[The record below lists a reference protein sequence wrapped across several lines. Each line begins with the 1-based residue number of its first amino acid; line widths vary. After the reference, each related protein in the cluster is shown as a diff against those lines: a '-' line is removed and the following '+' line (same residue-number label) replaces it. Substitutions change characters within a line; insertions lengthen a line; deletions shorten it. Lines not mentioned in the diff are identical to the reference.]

1 MGAYSMNTEEIIRVD
16 HAGETGAVEI
26 YRGQIQ
32 AAKLRGADT
41 VELEEMMEHEQ
52 RHLEYFEMLKRQRKL
67 PETALMPLWRIAG
80 YGLGFVSGLLGKQ
93 AMAQVTHSVET
104 VIDAHYQEQ
113 IEWAKSNGEDNMASF
128 MEDFRLDEDEHRQA
142 AEKDLADSGCMR
154 VLGKTVEL
162 GSVVAIEITKKI

>member
-1 MGAYSMNTEEIIRVD
+1 MMNSEEIIRVD
-16 HAGETGAVEI
+16 HAGELGAVEI
-26 YRGQIQ
+26 YKGQIE
-32 AAKLRGADT
+32 AARLRGEDT
-41 VELEEMMEHEQ
+41 AGLEAMQDHEQ
-52 RHLEYFEMLKRQRKL
+52 RHLEYFEMLMRQRKIKQTPL
-67 PETALMPLWRIAG
+67 IPLWRFAG
-80 YGLGFVSGLLGKQ
+80 RALGFVSGLLGKQ

-162 GSVVAIEITKKI
+162 GSVAAIELTKKVK